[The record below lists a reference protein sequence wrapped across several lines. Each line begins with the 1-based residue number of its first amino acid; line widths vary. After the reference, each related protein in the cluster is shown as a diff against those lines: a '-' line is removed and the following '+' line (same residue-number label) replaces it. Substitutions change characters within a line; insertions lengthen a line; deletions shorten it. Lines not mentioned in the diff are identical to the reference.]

1 MSLTLNDL
9 KNLFFNNEVRNSVLD
24 PLTCIIR
31 CAILA
36 FKPHGTKISIQN
48 NKINYHDPNF
58 LQGTIRWTQ
67 GDKREDLHNIYN
79 PILKSTQWYSK
90 DNTDIFNIFRLAK
103 KGLEKLKNSYDK
115 SSIISHSLELY
126 INILNLFLN
135 GQNQCMKELF
145 SIPESAGENKKKV
158 YGILNKES
166 NESNDS
172 NYTKQS
178 GSLINNDNKEDED
191 NKIYK
196 TLKSLWNDTQ
206 ISIVNNILQQV
217 ETDTSNSSEW
227 LYSLDIILSSKE
239 KNVSDLIRTTTTQLI

>member
-1 MSLTLNDL
+1 MSITLNDL
-9 KNLFFNNEVRNSVLD
+9 KKLFFNNEVRNSVLD

-90 DNTDIFNIFRLAK
+90 ENKDIFNIFRLAK

-135 GQNQCMKELF
+135 GQNQCMKELY
-145 SIPESAGENKKKV
+145 SLPDIQVEEKQKV
-158 YGILNKES
+158 YGLNSEKNEENTTLKKEKS
-166 NESNDS
+166 VE
-172 NYTKQS
+172 
-178 GSLINNDNKEDED
+178 EDD

-217 ETDTSNSSEW
+217 ETDQNNSSEW
-227 LYSLDIILSSKE
+227 LCSLDIILSSKE
-239 KNVSDLIRTTTTQLI
+239 KNVSDLIQKTTTQLI

>member
-1 MSLTLNDL
+1 MALILNDL
-9 KNLFFNNEVRNSVLD
+9 KSIFFNTEVRKSVLD

-31 CAILA
+31 CAILS

-58 LQGTIRWTQ
+58 LQGTIRWSQ

-79 PILKSTQWYSK
+79 PILKSTEWYSK
-90 DNTDIFNIFRLAK
+90 DNKDIYNIFRLAK
-103 KGLEKLKNSYDK
+103 KGLEKLKKSYDK

-135 GQNQCMKELF
+135 GQNQCMKELY
-145 SIPESAGENKKKV
+145 SSQELTRENEPKV
-158 YGILNKES
+158 YGTINEETNTTLKNEINVKE
-166 NESNDS
+166 N
-172 NYTKQS
+172 
-178 GSLINNDNKEDED
+178 D

-196 TLKSLWNDTQ
+196 SLKNLWNDTQ

-217 ETDTSNSSEW
+217 ETDQNNSSEW

-239 KNVSDLIRTTTTQLI
+239 KNVSELIQKTTTQLI